1 MKSIVGERGQVV
13 IPKQIRDKLGLEKG
27 TILEV
32 EAAGEDNLIIL
43 RPLKKRRKDW
53 REWIGTFKGK
63 GLIREY
69 LADKKKERERDKK
82 WKK

>member
-1 MKSIVGERGQVV
+1 MKSTVGERGQVV
-13 IPKQIRDKLGLEKG
+13 IPKEIRDRLGLEKG

-32 EAAGEDNLIIL
+32 ETAGEDNLIVL
-43 RPLKKRRKDW
+43 RPLKKRKRHW